1 MSTFS
6 GLHPV
11 LQEILISGL
20 KWDSLREVQEA
31 AIQAVFEGCDIL
43 VLAPTA
49 GGKTEA
55 AFLPVIDSILKNPTG
70 HLSAVYISPLKA
82 LINDQTERVLSL
94 VRRAGLEAAVQHGDV
109 SGSERWKFQ
118 SGEEPDILLTTPESL
133 EVLLSSRD
141 SRHAFSN
148 LRFIII
154 DEIHAFIET
163 SRGVHLRCLI
173 DRLSF
178 ASENHITR
186 IGLSATVGKPNE
198 LLSWMSAPDRNQ

>member
-70 HLSAVYISPLKA
+70 HLSAVYISPLQA

-109 SGSERWKFQ
+109 SGSER
-118 SGEEPDILLTTPESL
+118 
-133 EVLLSSRD
+133 
-141 SRHAFSN
+141 
-148 LRFIII
+148 
-154 DEIHAFIET
+154 
-163 SRGVHLRCLI
+163 
-173 DRLSF
+173 
-178 ASENHITR
+178 
-186 IGLSATVGKPNE
+186 
-198 LLSWMSAPDRNQ
+198 